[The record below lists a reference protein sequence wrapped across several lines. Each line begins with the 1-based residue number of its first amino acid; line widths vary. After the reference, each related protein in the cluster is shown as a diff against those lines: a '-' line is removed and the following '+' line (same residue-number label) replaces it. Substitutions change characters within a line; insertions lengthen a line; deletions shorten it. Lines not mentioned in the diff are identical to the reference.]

1 MCTFATYD
9 THSRSVQSETRYGI
23 IEEAEKQKMRF
34 DKLKQVSP
42 RNWSVVGGIRHV
54 HAPGIDAGTQYTELW
69 RLARCVMV
77 SVALHTHLVFNS
89 VLLLPR
95 LRQVLSRGSQG
106 RRPCFH
112 HSGATWERFSNIC
125 V

>member
-1 MCTFATYD
+1 MGTFPTHN

-23 IEEAEKQKMRF
+23 VEEAEKQKMRF

-69 RLARCVMV
+69 RLAR
-77 SVALHTHLVFNS
+77 SSREVAKASDGPAFITAVRHGNDFQTYAFESHDNKFK
-89 VLLLPR
+89 R
-95 LRQVLSRGSQG
+95 TM
-106 RRPCFH
+106 
-112 HSGATWERFSNIC
+112 SGTR
-125 V
+125 